1 MLNST
6 LDNKI
11 LTTSLGMMYKVI
23 QFQKSWYGEKTLD
36 FL

>member
-1 MLNST
+1 MLNCT

-23 QFQKSWYGEKTLD
+23 QFKNHGME
-36 FL
+36 